1 MNRLLEFKENIK
13 GKKVGLVGIGV
24 SNLPAIGYLYSLG
37 AKISVYDKDINLLEK
52 YPSLKEYKLEYHLG
66 ESYLQEIADLDYLF
80 RSPGVRPFYPEIE
93 AARASG
99 TVITSEIE
107 MLIHLAPCKIV
118 AVTGSDGK
126 TTTTTL
132 ISKFLEEAGY
142 KVWLG
147 GNIGKAIFSK
157 IDEIKESDIVV
168 LELSSFQLMTLKESP
183 NISVVTN
190 ISPNHLDYHR
200 SYDEYINAKANIF
213 KYQKPGDIVI
223 FNKDDNMTKRYLK
236 EVPKGVNVRYF
247 SLKGNVENGVYLDG
261 KNIVQNVIS
270 GDKDIEYV
278 DNVKLLGIHNIANI
292 CAGAAAVISETGI
305 QPIRKVIT
313 SFNGVEHRME
323 FVRDRNSV
331 KWYND
336 SIGTSPS
343 RTIAGLKSFNQKII
357 LIAGGY
363 DKNLEY
369 DVMAPYVLEKVKT
382 LILMGK
388 TAPKI
393 KKAVENEIKQ
403 KGANYDI
410 DIVTL
415 NSMEECVDY
424 ANSIAKSNDIVVL
437 SPASA
442 SFDMYKNFEIRGNHF
457 KDLVNNL
464 K

>member
-1 MNRLLEFKENIK
+1 MYNLNEFKNEIK
-13 GKKVGLVGIGV
+13 DKKVGLVGIGI
-24 SNLPAIGYLYSLG
+24 SNLPAIEYLHSLG
-37 AKISVYDKDINLLEK
+37 ATVILYDKNVNLFAE
-52 YPSLKEYKLEYHLG
+52 YPTLKEMGLEAYLGDDYLKKLDG
-66 ESYLQEIADLDYLF
+66 LDYIF

-93 AARASG
+93 EAEKKG
-99 TVITSEIE
+99 TVISSEIE
-107 MLIHLAPCKIV
+107 MLIHLCPCKII

-157 IDEIKESDIVV
+157 IDEMKKEDIVV
-168 LELSSFQLMTLKESP
+168 LELSSFQLMTLRESP
-183 NISVVTN
+183 DVSVITN

-200 SYDEYINAKANIF
+200 SYDEYIDAKANIF
-213 KYQKPGDIVI
+213 KYPKEDSILVL
-223 FNKDDNMTKRYLK
+223 NADDEMTSRYLK
-236 EVPKGVNVRYF
+236 EVSSKTDVRYF
-247 SLKGNVENGVYLDG
+247 SLIKELENGVYLKDNKIIAG
-261 KNIVQNVIS
+261 LLDNEIVDDINNI
-270 GDKDIEYV
+270 
-278 DNVKLLGIHNIANI
+278 KLVGIHNVANI
-292 CAGAAAVISETGI
+292 CAAASAVIHLTGI
-305 QPIRKVIT
+305 KPIVNVIRN
-313 SFNGVEHRME
+313 FYGVEHRIE
-323 FVRDRNSV
+323 FVREKDSV

-336 SIGTSPS
+336 SIASSPS

-363 DKNLEY
+363 DKNIPY
-369 DVMAPYVLEKVKT
+369 DVIGPYIVDKVKT

-393 KKAVENEIKQ
+393 EKAVLAEIQKRSSKQ
-403 KGANYDI
+403 EI

-415 NSMEECVDY
+415 NNMEECVDY
-424 ANSIAKSNDIVVL
+424 ANSVSKSNDIVVL

-442 SFDMYKNFEIRGNHF
+442 SFDMYKNFEVRGNHF
-457 KDLVNNL
+457 KELVNNL